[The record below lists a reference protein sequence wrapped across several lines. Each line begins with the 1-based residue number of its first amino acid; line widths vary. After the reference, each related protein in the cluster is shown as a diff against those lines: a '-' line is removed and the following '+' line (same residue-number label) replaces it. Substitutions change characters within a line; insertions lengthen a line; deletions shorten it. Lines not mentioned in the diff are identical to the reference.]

1 MDTVKDILIFCND
14 DIFYEYIN
22 LGTVKHLNQVRICMI
37 NETGRNYPLV
47 EY

>member
-1 MDTVKDILIFCND
+1 MDTVKDILNFCND

-22 LGTVKHLNQVRICMI
+22 LGIVKHLNQVRICI
-37 NETGRNYPLV
+37 NNEIGRKYPLA